1 MVDWIGDEALPV
13 GSHVFLSY
21 IMCVPVFS
29 IVDFVCTRFLLCNMH
44 AILDLI

>member
-1 MVDWIGDEALPV
+1 MKLCLLGAMF
-13 GSHVFLSY
+13 FLSY